1 MDELT
6 PPLTD
11 QQGPVPAQ
19 GRAARRRAAEQA
31 VEAEQAQQGQAAHP
45 SAPPALS
52 RTERRRLEDAEV
64 SAVRSQSALW
74 KAWWVYGLVAAV
86 GIAVFL
92 GVRSAADAPPPQPVV
107 TTVPNR

>member
-6 PPLTD
+6 PASTD
-11 QQGPVPAQ
+11 QRTPVPDQ

-31 VEAEQAQQGQAAHP
+31 EQAQRAQEPQAAQQP
-45 SAPPALS
+45 APLTLS

-64 SAVRSQSALW
+64 SAARSQSALW
-74 KAWWVYGLVAAV
+74 KAWWVYALIAAV
-86 GIAVFL
+86 GVAVFL
-92 GVRSAADAPPPQPVV
+92 GVRSAADPPPPQPVV